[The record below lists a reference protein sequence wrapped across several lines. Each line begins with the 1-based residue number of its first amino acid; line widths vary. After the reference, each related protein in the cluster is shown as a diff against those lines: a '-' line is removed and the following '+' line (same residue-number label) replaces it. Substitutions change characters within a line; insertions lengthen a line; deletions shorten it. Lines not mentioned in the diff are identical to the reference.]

1 MSAPFGSV
9 LDFLSSQS
17 DWHRLPAVAPSF
29 FAVWRQQRQ
38 LRRSA
43 ASYVLSLLTEPG
55 PDDVSWLSDV
65 ATRGDADR
73 ARWELRYARRAAGLL
88 SAARDALD
96 DRTASAVAHEIGES
110 WARDRNIAAEMR
122 HAAEQQFNARLR
134 SLGQAMAARSSP
146 EPTSTRLG
154 RALLTAAGAR
164 NPSAADTDRAGGI
177 VSEYLEQA
185 NEALRRVFG
194 TAALPENL
202 PPSAVQAGGPTTTPR
217 R

>member
-1 MSAPFGSV
+1 
-9 LDFLSSQS
+9 
-17 DWHRLPAVAPSF
+17 
-29 FAVWRQQRQ
+29 
-38 LRRSA
+38 
-43 ASYVLSLLTEPG
+43 
-55 PDDVSWLSDV
+55 
-65 ATRGDADR
+65 
-73 ARWELRYARRAAGLL
+73 
-88 SAARDALD
+88 
-96 DRTASAVAHEIGES
+96 
-110 WARDRNIAAEMR
+110 
-122 HAAEQQFNARLR
+122 
-134 SLGQAMAARSSP
+134 MAARSSP

-177 VSEYLEQA
+177 VSDYLEQA